1 METIQ
6 RARVYFLD
14 YLQRCK
20 SYAITAK
27 VPVVSVTGSTE
38 LQYKV
43 HMYVAQ
49 GENSI
54 HVLPLIFVNNL
65 SVC

>member
-20 SYAITAK
+20 SYAITAE
-27 VPVVSVTGSTE
+27 VPVVSITGSI
-38 LQYKV
+38 LLGCCMYISL
-43 HMYVAQ
+43 HMYIA
-49 GENSI
+49 
-54 HVLPLIFVNNL
+54 
-65 SVC
+65 